1 MSCRGECSELFLSRD
16 ACLARW
22 ANRFST
28 LARSTRRRCAHITTN
43 ALSQRNAY
51 GNFIMFG
58 CRVVFLGLLPW
69 LTFLVPSPLLPM
81 LLLSLLLLLLSI
93 MLLPLAIHLYQC
105 YLH

>member
-1 MSCRGECSELFLSRD
+1 MSCRGESSEPFLSRD

-28 LARSTRRRCAHITTN
+28 LARSTRRRCAHITNN

-69 LTFLVPSPLLPM
+69 LTFLFPSPLLQM